1 MATEMA
7 IKAVRIVRVASMGV
21 DYRAI
26 RDWGSTT
33 QPRACDQH
41 GRQIDDLNTTIEAM
55 CFAPE
60 KSMGAALLKYFFV
73 FSTSE
78 PWASRSNRSI
88 TDQSVYAA
96 AKPRRLS

>member
-1 MATEMA
+1 MCEQQAWGGLSGD
-7 IKAVRIVRVASMGV
+7 KGLGV
-21 DYRAI
+21 N
-26 RDWGSTT
+26 
-33 QPRACDQH
+33 PRACDQH

-78 PWASRSNRSI
+78 PWASIEIKSFH
-88 TDQSVYAA
+88 Y
-96 AKPRRLS
+96 